1 MQRWGSWDMGSILEM
16 LGLRHRKQAL
26 SDVVPY
32 DPKTQRPVIRAS
44 ICTGER
50 VAGFKDKATGHFTEV
65 MLLRSEND
73 ERLFKEAYHLDALET
88 EC

>member
-1 MQRWGSWDMGSILEM
+1 MGSILEM

-32 DPKTQRPVIRAS
+32 DSETQYPVIRAS

-65 MLLRSEND
+65 MLLRSESD

-88 EC
+88 EY